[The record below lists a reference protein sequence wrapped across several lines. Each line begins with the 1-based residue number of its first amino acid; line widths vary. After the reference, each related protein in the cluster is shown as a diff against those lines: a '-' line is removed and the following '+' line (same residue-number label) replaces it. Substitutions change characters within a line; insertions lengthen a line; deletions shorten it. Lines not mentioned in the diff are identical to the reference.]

1 QSVAGVIKFN
11 KAPVSN
17 EVLKVKLPRPVERQ
31 LANGLK
37 LLVVESH
44 RVPSIS
50 LRISVPSGELRDP
63 ERVPGVSDATS
74 ALIRLGT
81 KTRMSKEIAETVAEL
96 GATISFASS
105 QDRATISVSSLSE
118 NFDATLALLADMLLN
133 PTFP

>member
-1 QSVAGVIKFN
+1 MMKRILLPVVLASVAAAQIPQGQQPQSVAGVIKLN
-11 KAPVSN
+11 KAPVST

-50 LRISVPSGELRDP
+50 LRISVPSGDLRDP
-63 ERVPGVSDATS
+63 AGMPGVSDATS

-81 KTRMSKEIAETVAEL
+81 KTRNSKELAE
-96 GATISFASS
+96 
-105 QDRATISVSSLSE
+105 
-118 NFDATLALLADMLLN
+118 
-133 PTFP
+133 